1 MIMLQSRQAL
11 ELSRRQAVICTPIV
25 LAGRAARADP
35 LENRPYAP
43 MDALLPI
50 TNQRLLLK
58 GALSFVESCEVGCDL
73 LPVREILADPEARRM
88 NPDQLSGTSIR
99 ASCNIYTANLRFGD
113 TYVLTASPGERSRMI
128 RNDALPDVKTV
139 ITADLDLRDLY
150 RNQAQTKVEEAQYEL
165 YRSNPDIAELRVLL
179 FDAMDAMDQWFA
191 LIASNDVSMAEEE
204 VTHLRERG
212 KTVDIPSPRRF

>member
-73 LPVREILADPEARRM
+73 LPVREILGDPEARRM